1 MCLMLLFS
9 AKMITLAIFFVAM
22 PLCVTFIG
30 SVVTIK
36 FAILTSMFICVMDA
50 LHLCN
55 CAVLFL
61 PVLVLLLI
69 VPVNVIPTFAMSLY
83 SFFLGLSGLLTA
95 FLEPYAITS
104 LSMLYSQKLVDESL
118 QWPTFNKGIILAIT
132 VTCYTASVKLGFL
145 LLFQGEAMLYW
156 PILCIVVLAILIG
169 TASIIKD
176 EGIISDAAVIT
187 VGMFW
192 FISTLSTENSIKTQ
206 FQITDQRHLISIDD
220 AGTSILAYFWI
231 FTNSVIS
238 FADFGKLLL
247 GYYLSGMFL
256 LQVFIRISS
265 FLYMLSII
273 MQYVQESPMV
283 TVDKKLSSFPN
294 ILQILITIFA
304 YTELLL
310 TVAVN
315 IRSDINIP
323 AWQLRFFISNRS
335 IKVTQA
341 LSLAIIYLWRMA
353 NVD

>member
-1 MCLMLLFS
+1 
-9 AKMITLAIFFVAM
+9 M

-176 EGIISDAAVIT
+176 EA
-187 VGMFW
+187 
-192 FISTLSTENSIKTQ
+192 
-206 FQITDQRHLISIDD
+206 
-220 AGTSILAYFWI
+220 
-231 FTNSVIS
+231 

-283 TVDKKLSSFPN
+283 TVDKNVSSFPN

-335 IKVTQA
+335 IKR
-341 LSLAIIYLWRMA
+341 SYR
-353 NVD
+353 